1 MEKTH
6 FNKKIIIIER
16 KKKWISDNLFSHS
29 MAEPLALYLCN
40 KFCFVSM

>member
-1 MEKTH
+1 MEKIN
-6 FNKKIIIIER
+6 FNKKILIII

-29 MAEPLALYLCN
+29 MAALLALYLCN